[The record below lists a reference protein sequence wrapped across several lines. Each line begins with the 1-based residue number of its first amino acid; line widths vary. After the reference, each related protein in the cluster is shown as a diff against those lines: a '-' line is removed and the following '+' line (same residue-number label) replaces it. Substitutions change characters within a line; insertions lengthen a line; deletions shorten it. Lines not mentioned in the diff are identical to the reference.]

1 MRMGT
6 KGKTA
11 WSLETYTIRDV
22 VYKMGLPRTVRVTE
36 GVYSQNEQ
44 ESLSTGDVIRLEE
57 VSELRRVMTRATLM
71 DGDVTDL
78 QIPLNHNA
86 PVYVYTGSETVYKSV
101 QELIHL
107 FPGHVHVDSPIKVV
121 TLDQGGG
128 EGEEI
133 DLSWGACLK
142 LDKVASG
149 QGLHCTCGNK
159 RVCLRPFQRGKFSR
173 IPKNDIMC
181 FKDVIRNFS
190 LPIKVRFMEKPPEL
204 SSVLDISQVNYF
216 SLERVESEVAIVGH
230 ELKPDG
236 SRVSDNQL
244 TVAMTQAND
253 VEVQICLKNETPPAV
268 SQSSPRVTT
277 RAEKKRPP
285 PVPQRSSSIPSSFG
299 KSVPLIKTRLMNQ
312 QVPVDHS
319 NVASVNPQPASV
331 GNRTG
336 LLSSFGAKLPVL
348 PPRKMSNPETMKEIH
363 RGGIGLLSQE
373 NKLCAVPP
381 LPARS
386 RSPSEEATDITLH
399 TTLGRNTPEI
409 VKKLETGLTLNKLP
423 PELGR
428 QLFNNN
434 SNSSGGGSN
443 RNSKSNTPTKPLS
456 NRSSVDDYQSL
467 EDSDSSENADEAEYI
482 SMASTSKLL
491 KRKPPTPIRGTQ
503 QTTQPTPSTAPDVP
517 LRNRSNSSSQ
527 NHAGLIAGL
536 AQNVVS
542 RRVSP
547 LQEQQQAP
555 VPAITIETASV
566 QGVPMNE
573 GVVSVMQV
581 PISSQNLD
589 QYYTSIPKK
598 FRQSLVLVHKE
609 FFNRYGDS
617 KPTGAVCPISRLP
630 PPAETSTFAALSVAD
645 TVRCFRECRLTEL
658 ADLCEKEGLDG
669 CFIDKLTPDDLSK
682 DPFNLTVLHRMKVEQ
697 IKHGWRPCYE

>member
-386 RSPSEEATDITLH
+386 RPPSEEATDITLH

-409 VKKLETGLTLNKLP
+409 VKKLGNGLYK
-423 PELGR
+423 
-428 QLFNNN
+428 
-434 SNSSGGGSN
+434 
-443 RNSKSNTPTKPLS
+443 
-456 NRSSVDDYQSL
+456 
-467 EDSDSSENADEAEYI
+467 
-482 SMASTSKLL
+482 
-491 KRKPPTPIRGTQ
+491 
-503 QTTQPTPSTAPDVP
+503 
-517 LRNRSNSSSQ
+517 
-527 NHAGLIAGL
+527 
-536 AQNVVS
+536 VS
-542 RRVSP
+542 
-547 LQEQQQAP
+547 
-555 VPAITIETASV
+555 
-566 QGVPMNE
+566 
-573 GVVSVMQV
+573 
-581 PISSQNLD
+581 
-589 QYYTSIPKK
+589 
-598 FRQSLVLVHKE
+598 
-609 FFNRYGDS
+609 
-617 KPTGAVCPISRLP
+617 
-630 PPAETSTFAALSVAD
+630 
-645 TVRCFRECRLTEL
+645 
-658 ADLCEKEGLDG
+658 
-669 CFIDKLTPDDLSK
+669 
-682 DPFNLTVLHRMKVEQ
+682 
-697 IKHGWRPCYE
+697 

>member
-57 VSELRRVMTRATLM
+57 VSELRRVMTRTTLM

-386 RSPSEEATDITLH
+386 RPPSEEATDITLH

-547 LQEQQQAP
+547 LREQQQAP

-589 QYYTSIPKK
+589 QYYTSIPKV
-598 FRQSLVLVHKE
+598 RVVSLLYH
-609 FFNRYGDS
+609 Y
-617 KPTGAVCPISRLP
+617 
-630 PPAETSTFAALSVAD
+630 
-645 TVRCFRECRLTEL
+645 LTIHI
-658 ADLCEKEGLDG
+658 A
-669 CFIDKLTPDDLSK
+669 T
-682 DPFNLTVLHRMKVEQ
+682 
-697 IKHGWRPCYE
+697 